1 MHCKSN
7 LPPRFLQN
15 VQGHPSIVINRVLKM
30 SRIPKITPAKENRP
44 GLSNTK
50 TNNVRSTRTI
60 GNSLS
65 DADKKCL
72 LLNHTKPIVKPST
85 SSTVPAARLKRAA
98 TVPSAINSA
107 PKAAKIERKPSA
119 GPRIPAYD
127 YKARFND
134 LLEKHKAVKNE
145 LTELKDKH
153 LEVSDDYEK
162 FKDIS
167 ESSVQENKI
176 LKEKLLNAMTELRQ
190 ITSDYDSIKLDKEL
204 QKREIEDLHNK
215 TKILED
221 VTHSLKL
228 KSTEFD
234 RLKLEYD
241 DLNRRHT
248 SLKEETEALRVLTE
262 QLKKVSAEHQQLK
275 EDHKVALEAITKT
288 KCDYEALQNIIDT
301 MYRDQRILRNTVQD
315 LKGNIRVYC
324 RVRPPLE
331 SEANKP
337 LYNFN
342 VLDACSIEIEKIE
355 LLNSA
360 RKGKSQHTFTFDG
373 IFTPHSSQ
381 EDVFAEVSPMVQ
393 SALDGYN
400 VCIFAYGQTGSGKT
414 YTMEGGCGV
423 EQYGII
429 PRSINMIF
437 ECMQDLRRMGWE
449 LTIRAS
455 FLEIYNEVIY
465 DLLNSNK
472 EQENHDI
479 KMVNSKG
486 SDLYVSNLREEE
498 VKSSHDFIRLLIF
511 AQRNRQTAATLNNE
525 RSSRSHSVAQ
535 IKISAINEKRKE
547 KFTSHLN
554 LVDLAGSESGKT
566 TQRMDETKHI
576 NRSLSELS
584 KVILSLQTNQS
595 HIPYRNSKLTHLLMP
610 SLGGNSK
617 TLMLVNINQFD
628 VNFNETLN
636 SLRFATN
643 VNSCRMVK
651 AKKNLTM
658 VDF

>member
-1 MHCKSN
+1 
-7 LPPRFLQN
+7 
-15 VQGHPSIVINRVLKM
+15 M
-30 SRIPKITPAKENRP
+30 SRIPKFPSTATKENKPTFTNGRNITRTLGM
-44 GLSNTK
+44 GLSE
-50 TNNVRSTRTI
+50 
-60 GNSLS
+60 
-65 DADKKCL
+65 ADKKSL
-72 LLNHTKPIVKPST
+72 LLNHTKPMRST
-85 SSTVPAARLKRAA
+85 TSATIAAPRLKRSATAPSSA
-98 TVPSAINSA
+98 TVPNKTAKVEK
-107 PKAAKIERKPSA
+107 KATTVA
-119 GPRIPAYD
+119 PRIAPYD

-134 LLEKHKAVKNE
+134 LVEKHKAIKSE
-145 LTELKDKH
+145 LSDLKDKH
-153 LEVSDDYEK
+153 LEVSDEYEK
-162 FKDIS
+162 VKETVEGSIS
-167 ESSVQENKI
+167 ERDM
-176 LKEKLLNAMTELRQ
+176 LKEKLLNTLKDLRQ
-190 ITSDYDSIKLDKEL
+190 KSTEYESLKLDYEI
-204 QKREIEDLHNK
+204 QKRENEELNNK
-215 TKILED
+215 SKLLDD
-221 VTHSLKL
+221 VTKSLKL
-228 KSTEFD
+228 KIMEFD
-234 RLKLEYD
+234 KLKIDFD
-241 DLNRRHT
+241 DLTRRHK
-248 SLKEETEALRVLTE
+248 SLNEETEALRVLTDH
-262 QLKKVSAEHQQLK
+262 LKKISVEYDKLQLDYKDAVST
-275 EDHKVALEAITKT
+275 ITKNRT
-288 KCDYEALQNIIDT
+288 DSEALQNILAT
-301 MYRDQRILRNTVQD
+301 MFRDQRVLRNTVQD

-331 SEANKP
+331 SEASKP
-337 LYNFN
+337 LYNLN
-342 VLDACSIEIEKIE
+342 VLDACSIEVEKIE

-360 RKGKSQHTFTFDG
+360 RKGKSQHSFSFDG

-429 PRSINMIF
+429 PRAINMIF
-437 ECMQDLRRMGWE
+437 TCMEDLKRMGWE
-449 LTIRAS
+449 LTIKAS
-455 FLEIYNEVIY
+455 FLEIYNEIIY
-465 DLLNSNK
+465 DLLNSSK
-472 EQENHDI
+472 EQESHDI

-486 SDLYVSNLREEE
+486 TDLYVSNLKEEE

-547 KFTSHLN
+547 KFTSNLN

-617 TLMLVNINQFD
+617 TLMLVNVNQFD
-628 VNFNETLN
+628 ESFNETLN
-636 SLRFATN
+636 SLRFATK
-643 VNSCRMVK
+643 VNSCRTVK
-651 AKKNLTM
+651 AKKNITM
-658 VDF
+658 VDTL

>member
-1 MHCKSN
+1 MQKMKIMSK
-7 LPPRFLQN
+7 LPTP
-15 VQGHPSIVINRVLKM
+15 M
-30 SRIPKITPAKENRP
+30 SKENRP
-44 GLSNTK
+44 GSSNAR
-50 TNNVRSTRTI
+50 NGARSVVN
-60 GNSLS
+60 GLS
-65 DADKKCL
+65 DADKRTL
-72 LLNHTKPIVKPST
+72 LTNHTKPIKSAIT
-85 SSTVPAARLKRAA
+85 AAPAPRLKRAA
-98 TVPSAINSA
+98 TLPASSNCA
-107 PKAAKIERKPSA
+107 PAKSSKVEKKTVTAA
-119 GPRIPAYD
+119 RIPAYD

-134 LLEKHKAVKNE
+134 LLEKHKVMKSE
-145 LTELKDKH
+145 LTELKEKH
-153 LEVSDDYEK
+153 SEVSDEYEK
-162 FKDIS
+162 IKELYDKINTECNTVKS
-167 ESSVQENKI
+167 ELLNTMNE
-176 LKEKLLNAMTELRQ
+176 LKQKSGELEKATLDLELQKANIEKLL
-190 ITSDYDSIKLDKEL
+190 DKTRNFE
-204 QKREIEDLHNK
+204 E
-215 TKILED
+215 
-221 VTHSLKL
+221 VTNNLKL
-228 KSTEFD
+228 KTIEFD
-234 RLKLEYD
+234 KLKLEVDNVSSCYKTVLGEAESLRVHCA
-241 DLNRRHT
+241 DLKKIAEEHIK
-248 SLKEETEALRVLTE
+248 LKEEHKIALASINQYKSE
-262 QLKKVSAEHQQLK
+262 S
-275 EDHKVALEAITKT
+275 
-288 KCDYEALQNIIDT
+288 EALQSIADSI
-301 MYRDQRILRNTVQD
+301 YQDQRVLRNTIQD

-324 RVRPPLE
+324 RVRPPLD
-331 SEANKP
+331 SEASKP
-337 LYNFN
+337 LYNLN
-342 VLDACSIEIEKIE
+342 VLDACSIEVEKVE

-360 RKGKSQHTFTFDG
+360 RKGRSQHTFSFDG

-381 EDVFAEVSPMVQ
+381 SDVFNEVSPMVQ

-423 EQYGII
+423 DQYGIV

-437 ECMQDLRRMGWE
+437 TCMEDLKRMGWE
-449 LTIRAS
+449 LTIKAS

-472 EQENHDI
+472 DQENHDI
-479 KMVNSKG
+479 KMTNTKG
-486 SDLYVSNLREEE
+486 TDVYVSNLLEEE

-535 IKISAINEKRKE
+535 IKISAKNDKRKE
-547 KFTSHLN
+547 KYTSNLN

-628 VNFNETLN
+628 ENFNDTLN
-636 SLRFATN
+636 SLRFATQ
-643 VNSCRMVK
+643 VNNCRIVK

-658 VDF
+658 VDM

>member
-1 MHCKSN
+1 
-7 LPPRFLQN
+7 
-15 VQGHPSIVINRVLKM
+15 M
-30 SRIPKITPAKENRP
+30 SRIPKYPTISKENRP
-44 GLSNTK
+44 GLSNMR
-50 TNNVRSTRTI
+50 NITRTI
-60 GNSLS
+60 GNGLS
-65 DADKKCL
+65 DADKKNL
-72 LLNHTKPIVKPST
+72 LLNHTKPARNGIT
-85 SSTVPAARLKRAA
+85 SAAPAPAPRIKRSATAPTTVNVPAK
-98 TVPSAINSA
+98 T
-107 PKAAKIERKPSA
+107 AKVERKPA
-119 GPRIPAYD
+119 TVAPKIPPYD

-134 LLEKHKAVKNE
+134 LLEKHKTIKSE
-145 LTELKDKH
+145 LSDLKDKY
-153 LEVSDDYEK
+153 LEVSDEYEK
-162 FKDIS
+162 NKETMENNSNELNMLKERSS
-167 ESSVQENKI
+167 EFETIKIDFENLKQEN
-176 LKEKLLNAMTELRQ
+176 E
-190 ITSDYDSIKLDKEL
+190 EL
-204 QKREIEDLHNK
+204 QNK
-215 TKILED
+215 TRLLED
-221 VTHSLKL
+221 VTKSLKL
-228 KSTEFD
+228 KSAQLD
-234 RLKLEYD
+234 KLQAEHNE
-241 DLNRRHT
+241 LSRQHK
-248 SLKEETEALRVLTE
+248 SLKEETEALRVLTDH
-262 QLKKVSAEHQQLK
+262 LKKICIEYDKLQL
-275 EDHKVALEAITKT
+275 DHKEALDTIAKNKT
-288 KCDYEALQNIIDT
+288 DSEALQNILAT
-301 MYRDQRILRNTVQD
+301 MYKDQRILRNNIQD

-331 SEANKP
+331 SETSKP
-337 LYNFN
+337 LYNLN
-342 VLDACSIEIEKIE
+342 VLDACSIEVEKIE

-360 RKGKSQHTFTFDG
+360 RKGKSQHSFTFDG

-423 EQYGII
+423 EKYGII

-437 ECMQDLRRMGWE
+437 TCMEDLKRMGWE
-449 LTIRAS
+449 LTIKAS
-455 FLEIYNEVIY
+455 FLEIYNEIIY
-465 DLLNSNK
+465 DLLDSSK
-472 EQENHDI
+472 DQANHDI

-486 SDLYVSNLREEE
+486 SDLYVSNLKEEE
-498 VKSSHDFIRLLIF
+498 VKNTHEFIRFLLF

-535 IKISAINEKRKE
+535 IKISAINEIRKE
-547 KFTSHLN
+547 KFTSNLN

-628 VNFNETLN
+628 ECYNETLN
-636 SLRFATN
+636 SLRFATK
-643 VNSCRMVK
+643 VNSCKATK

-658 VDF
+658 VDS

>member
-1 MHCKSN
+1 
-7 LPPRFLQN
+7 
-15 VQGHPSIVINRVLKM
+15 M
-30 SRIPKITPAKENRP
+30 SRIPKLPTTKENRP
-44 GLSNTK
+44 GIMNLR
-50 TNNVRSTRTI
+50 NNVVTRTI
-60 GNSLS
+60 GNGLS
-65 DADKKCL
+65 DADKKSL
-72 LLNHTKPIVKPST
+72 LLNHTKPMKAST
-85 SSTVPAARLKRAA
+85 TSTVAAPRLKRAA
-98 TVPSAINSA
+98 TAPTAVSVA
-107 PKAAKIERKPSA
+107 PKVNKVEKKVTTAV
-119 GPRIPAYD
+119 RIPPYD

-134 LLEKHKAVKNE
+134 LVEKHKVIKTE
-145 LTELKDKH
+145 LSDLKDKH
-153 LEVSDDYEK
+153 IEVSDEYEK
-162 FKDIS
+162 IKEIYESSSS
-167 ESSVQENKI
+167 ESAM
-176 LKEKLLNAMTELRQ
+176 LKEKLLKSMNELREK
-190 ITSDYDSIKLDKEL
+190 SNEYNSIKLDYEI
-204 QKREIEDLHNK
+204 QKREVEDLHNK

-221 VTHSLKL
+221 VTNSLKV
-228 KSTEFD
+228 KSAEYD
-234 RLKLEYD
+234 KLKLEHEE
-241 DLNRRHT
+241 LSRRHK
-248 SLKEETEALRVLTE
+248 SLQEETEALRVLTE
-262 QLKKVSAEHQQLK
+262 QLKKVSVDFDKLK
-275 EDHKVALEAITKT
+275 EDHKIAIETINNTKND
-288 KCDYEALQNIIDT
+288 KDALQNILDT

-331 SEANKP
+331 SETNKP
-337 LYNFN
+337 LYNLN
-342 VLDACSIEIEKIE
+342 VLDACSIEVEKIE

-360 RKGKSQHTFTFDG
+360 RKGKSQHSFTFDG

-381 EDVFAEVSPMVQ
+381 EDVFAEVAPMVQ

-414 YTMEGGCGV
+414 YTMEGSCGA
-423 EQYGII
+423 EKYGII

-437 ECMQDLRRMGWE
+437 NCMEDLKRMGWE
-449 LTIRAS
+449 LTIKAS
-455 FLEIYNEVIY
+455 FLEIYNEIIY
-465 DLLNSNK
+465 DLLNSSK
-472 EQENHDI
+472 EQESHDI

-486 SDLYVSNLREEE
+486 TDVYVSNLQEEE

-511 AQRNRQTAATLNNE
+511 AQRNRQTAATINNE

-547 KFTSHLN
+547 KFTSNLN

-628 VNFNETLN
+628 ESFNETLN
-636 SLRFATN
+636 SLRFATK
-643 VNSCRMVK
+643 VNSCRTVK

>member
-1 MHCKSN
+1 
-7 LPPRFLQN
+7 
-15 VQGHPSIVINRVLKM
+15 M
-30 SRIPKITPAKENRP
+30 SRIPKLPGAKENKP
-44 GLSNTK
+44 GFSNIR
-50 TNNVRSTRTI
+50 NITRTI
-60 GNSLS
+60 GNGLS
-65 DADKKCL
+65 DVDKKAL
-72 LLNHTKPIVKPST
+72 LLNHTKP
-85 SSTVPAARLKRAA
+85 SSTITSGTSVAAPRLKRAA
-98 TVPSAINSA
+98 SANAVAPPS
-107 PKAAKIERKPSA
+107 KAAKVERKPSVSA
-119 GPRIPAYD
+119 RIPPYD

-134 LLEKHKAVKNE
+134 LVEKHKVIKSE
-145 LTELKDKH
+145 LTSLNTKYI
-153 LEVSDDYEK
+153 EVSDDYEK
-162 FKDIS
+162 YKELADNS
-167 ESSVQENKI
+167 LKETSI
-176 LKEKLLNAMTELRQ
+176 LKDKLQNCLRELRQ
-190 ITSDYDSIKLDKEL
+190 ITADHDSLKLDNAL
-204 QKREIEDLHNK
+204 QKRELDDLHNK

-221 VTHSLKL
+221 VTNSLKI
-228 KSTEFD
+228 KSMEND
-234 RLKLEYD
+234 RLELEIN
-241 DLNRRHT
+241 DLSRRHK
-248 SLKEETEALRVLTE
+248 SLQEENEAIRVLNE
-262 QLKKVSAEHQQLK
+262 HLKKVSAEHEKLQ
-275 EDHKVALEAITKT
+275 EDHKCALELIKKT
-288 KCDYEALQNIIDT
+288 QTHRDALQNIIDT
-301 MYRDQRILRNTVQD
+301 MYKDQRILRNTIQD

-331 SEANKP
+331 SETNKP
-337 LYNFN
+337 LYNLH
-342 VLDACSIEIEKIE
+342 VVDACTIEIEKIE

-360 RKGKSQHTFTFDG
+360 RKGKSQHTFSFDG

-381 EDVFAEVSPMVQ
+381 EDVFAKVSSMVQ

-414 YTMEGGCGV
+414 YTMEGGNGLA
-423 EQYGII
+423 EYGII

-437 ECMQDLRRMGWE
+437 ECMAELKEMGWE
-449 LTIRAS
+449 LSIKAS

-465 DLLNSNK
+465 DLLDSSK
-472 EQENHDI
+472 DQESHDI

-486 SDLYVSNLREEE
+486 SELYVSNLREEE

-535 IKISAINEKRKE
+535 VKISAINEKRKE
-547 KFTSHLN
+547 KFTSNLN

-566 TQRMDETKHI
+566 TQRMGETKHI

-628 VNFNETLN
+628 DNFNETLN

-643 VNSCRMVK
+643 VNSCKTTK
-651 AKKNLTM
+651 AKKNLTLF
-658 VDF
+658 DGF

>member
-1 MHCKSN
+1 
-7 LPPRFLQN
+7 
-15 VQGHPSIVINRVLKM
+15 M
-30 SRIPKITPAKENRP
+30 SRIPKLPTAKENRP
-44 GLSNTK
+44 GLLNSRNNTI
-50 TNNVRSTRTI
+50 RTI
-60 GNSLS
+60 GNGLS
-65 DADKKCL
+65 DADKKNL
-72 LLNHTKPIVKPST
+72 ILNHTKPGAINHTKASKPS
-85 SSTVPAARLKRAA
+85 STTTVAAPRLKRAA
-98 TVPSAINSA
+98 TAPTSVSVPPKVNKVEKKAPSAA
-107 PKAAKIERKPSA
+107 
-119 GPRIPAYD
+119 RIPAYD

-134 LLEKHKAVKNE
+134 LVEKHKVMKSE
-145 LTELKDKH
+145 LSDLKDKH
-153 LEVSDDYEK
+153 IEVSDEYEK
-162 FKDIS
+162 IKEIYENSSS
-167 ESSVQENKI
+167 ESAM
-176 LKEKLLNAMTELRQ
+176 LKEKLLKSMNELRDK
-190 ITSDYDSIKLDKEL
+190 TFEYDRMKLDFEI
-204 QKREIEDLHNK
+204 QKRENEDLYNK

-221 VTHSLKL
+221 VTNSLKI
-228 KSTEFD
+228 KSAELDKLRTEH
-234 RLKLEYD
+234 D
-241 DLNRRHT
+241 DLSRRHK
-248 SLKEETEALRVLTE
+248 SLQEEIEALRVLTD
-262 QLKKVSAEHQQLK
+262 QLKKMSMEYEKLQ
-275 EDHKVALEAITKT
+275 ENHKAALEVITKS
-288 KCDYEALQNIIDT
+288 KIEQEALQNILDT

-331 SEANKP
+331 SEESKP
-337 LYNFN
+337 LYNLN
-342 VLDACSIEIEKIE
+342 VLDACSIEVEKIE

-360 RKGKSQHTFTFDG
+360 RKGKSQHSFTFDG
-373 IFTPHSSQ
+373 IFTPHASQ

-414 YTMEGGCGV
+414 YTMEGGCGA
-423 EQYGII
+423 EKYGII
-429 PRSINMIF
+429 PRAINMIF
-437 ECMQDLRRMGWE
+437 SCMEDLRRMGWE
-449 LTIRAS
+449 LTIKAS

-465 DLLNSNK
+465 DLLNSSK
-472 EQENHDI
+472 EQESHDI

-486 SDLYVSNLREEE
+486 TDLYVSNLREEE

-547 KFTSHLN
+547 RFTSNLN

-628 VNFNETLN
+628 ESFNETLN
-636 SLRFATN
+636 SLRFATK
-643 VNSCRMVK
+643 VNSCRTVK

>member
-1 MHCKSN
+1 MGFY
-7 LPPRFLQN
+7 LLQ
-15 VQGHPSIVINRVLKM
+15 M
-30 SRIPKITPAKENRP
+30 SRIPKLPVSKENRP
-44 GLSNTK
+44 GFGNTR
-50 TNNVRSTRTI
+50 NVTRII
-60 GNSLS
+60 GNMLS
-65 DADKKCL
+65 DADKKTL
-72 LLNHTKPIVKPST
+72 ILNHTKPVNNPSSTIT
-85 SSTVPAARLKRAA
+85 SSATVPATRIKRATSA
-98 TVPSAINSA
+98 NAAVPSA
-107 PKAAKIERKPSA
+107 KAAKIERKPSVPA
-119 GPRIPAYD
+119 KIPSYD
-127 YKARFND
+127 YKARYND
-134 LLEKHKAVKNE
+134 LVEKHKVMKAE
-145 LTELKDKH
+145 FSELKDKFI
-153 LEVSDDYEK
+153 EVSDDYEK
-162 FKDIS
+162 FKELSDTS
-167 ESSVQENKI
+167 NK
-176 LKEKLLNAMTELRQ
+176 ENAMLEDKLQNSLNNLRQ
-190 ITSDYDSIKLDKEL
+190 ITTDYNSIKVDNEM
-204 QKREIEDLHNK
+204 QKREIGDLVNK

-221 VTHSLKL
+221 VTNSLKM
-228 KSTEFD
+228 KSNEFD
-234 RLKLEYD
+234 RLKIEYD
-241 DLNRRHT
+241 DLRRRHK
-248 SLKEETEALRVLTE
+248 SLQEENEAMRVLNDH
-262 QLKKVSAEHQQLK
+262 LKKVSVEHEKLLQ
-275 EDHKVALEAITKT
+275 DHKIALDIVTKS
-288 KCDYEALQNIIDT
+288 KIDHDALQNIVDT
-301 MYRDQRILRNTVQD
+301 MYKEQRILRNTVQD

-331 SEANKP
+331 SETNKP
-337 LYNFN
+337 LYNLH
-342 VLDACSIEIEKIE
+342 VVDACTIEIEKIE

-360 RKGKSQHTFTFDG
+360 RKGKSQHSFSFDG

-414 YTMEGGCGV
+414 YTMEGGCGADK
-423 EQYGII
+423 YGIV

-437 ECMQDLRRMGWE
+437 ECMEDLKRMGWE
-449 LTIRAS
+449 LSIKAS

-465 DLLNSNK
+465 DLLDSNK
-472 EQENHDI
+472 DQESHDI

-486 SDLYVSNLREEE
+486 SDVYVSNLREEE
-498 VKSSHDFIRLLIF
+498 VKSSHDFIRFLIF

-547 KFTSHLN
+547 KFTSNLN

-566 TQRMDETKHI
+566 TQRMGETKHI

-628 VNFNETLN
+628 DNFNETLN

-643 VNSCRMVK
+643 VNSCRATK

-658 VDF
+658 VDLF